1 VGSSYEREVTMG
13 KEQQV
18 GSNHGWG
25 AAMAGN
31 NNISGNKSKII
42 IINLKKK

>member
-1 VGSSYEREVTMG
+1 MG

-31 NNISGNKSKII
+31 NNTSGNKSKII
-42 IINLKKK
+42 III